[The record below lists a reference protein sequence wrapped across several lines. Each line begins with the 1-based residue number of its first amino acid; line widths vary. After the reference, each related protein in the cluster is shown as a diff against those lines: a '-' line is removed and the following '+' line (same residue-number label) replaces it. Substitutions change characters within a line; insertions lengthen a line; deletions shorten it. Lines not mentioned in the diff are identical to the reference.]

1 MNTTWFR
8 VHRVFTV
15 ALLISI
21 LHFIITSAVS
31 HYISIQ
37 IGTQMGRVVAGGL
50 IEAYEKGPQNP
61 QKSEEE
67 AKRIH
72 QDMKNESE
80 DIIEKWKIPL
90 ILISLPIKPLMGP
103 FPKKIRGTRMHMV
116 LAKEISKEQ
125 FYTCGIMIDYTA
137 NFVNSVALGLIIYV
151 TF

>member
-1 MNTTWFR
+1 
-8 VHRVFTV
+8 
-15 ALLISI
+15 
-21 LHFIITSAVS
+21 
-31 HYISIQ
+31 
-37 IGTQMGRVVAGGL
+37 MGRVVAGGL